1 MRLTDASALNPPS
14 SPQLPRSLAE
24 PDDARRRNP
33 RQAQSSSSSP
43 SSSPSSASTSSRSG
57 NASSPASSTA
67 SASQSASQQPHQLSS
82 SSSSISSSIS
92 SSSSAYYPSSTSTSS
107 GSSSSSGGRSAV
119 GGMSSPASGSLD
131 STRIVLSRGFANGQL
146 TYTVPITAA
155 NQQMNAQLDTG
166 SGDLWLA
173 NQDCDTDSCRGHQGR
188 TVTKF
193 NDRADSVVDQDTP
206 FSIHYLLGSASGR
219 VKTTSMLLGDSI
231 TSRLIINSQAFGSCN
246 QVANEDMDSGNFT
259 GIIGFGPPAN
269 SLIQA
274 DLNATSNTAY
284 RNVDLRP
291 PETGAVLAG
300 LWYNARPG
308 RRFVALGLQ
317 RLEEDGGKGDSI
329 LTIGNHDPSYAG
341 SFNPNINYTTAIADA
356 DGVVRHWRVALT
368 DLSVQLQHA
377 ITEPI
382 PIGTSSVISGSNPI
396 AVFDSAA
403 SINLG
408 PVSTL
413 NALYG
418 AWGIGPATDGGYYVP
433 CDLQLN
439 ITLGLGGIQVSI
451 HPLDASLHTDSG
463 NGPSGDRSICLGSF
477 QALRSL
483 SRSSNGANLN
493 SSFLPADFVLSP
505 AFMRSAY
512 TVFSCDN
519 GLDIAEAAAANM
531 TPSSPC
537 QAAVGL
543 RPLVNMT
550 TATQQFTAVRIKKQT
565 LGQSGLHG
573 GPGISGSGNSKG
585 LSEGIKVVIG
595 CVVAIVVIAGLFGV
609 ALWRLRRRRRRVAV
623 ARAALLAA
631 QGEKPADP
639 GAGPGNGYSAVGAA
653 HANKQSNP
661 YSLIKIDGLS
671 VPMQVLG
678 KDDDSSSNLVLSPA
692 QRAKARQLHHI
703 HGLFDDELQDDEAGR
718 GVDPQW
724 GEEAPANKHNLQAA
738 GLLSWDVSST
748 GYVDARK
755 VKNAY
760 LASLTEDERKAF
772 LEAKRQQPDFGRSSI
787 QNQLQTLDE
796 RSVQYTQ
803 TQQDAH
809 SQSGHSSQNQYPN
822 NDSSNRASSPVPLLQ
837 HEELR

>member
-1 MRLTDASALNPPS
+1 
-14 SPQLPRSLAE
+14 
-24 PDDARRRNP
+24 
-33 RQAQSSSSSP
+33 
-43 SSSPSSASTSSRSG
+43 
-57 NASSPASSTA
+57 
-67 SASQSASQQPHQLSS
+67 
-82 SSSSISSSIS
+82 
-92 SSSSAYYPSSTSTSS
+92 
-107 GSSSSSGGRSAV
+107 
-119 GGMSSPASGSLD
+119 MSSPASGSLN
-131 STRIVLSRGFANGQL
+131 STRIVLGRGFANGQL

-155 NQQMNAQLDTG
+155 NQKFNAQLDTG

-173 NQDCDTDSCRGHQGR
+173 NQDCDTDSCRGHQGL

-193 NDRADSVVDQDTP
+193 NDRSDSVVDQDTP
-206 FSIHYLLGSASGR
+206 FSINYLLGSASGK
-219 VKTTSMLLGDSI
+219 VKTASMLFGDPI
-231 TSRLIINSQAFGSCN
+231 TSRLIVNSQAFGSCN
-246 QVANEDMDSGNFT
+246 QVSNEDMDSGNFT

-284 RNVDLRP
+284 LNVGVRP

-300 LWYNARPG
+300 FWYNARPG
-308 RRFVALGLQ
+308 RRFVGLGLQ

-341 SFNPNINYTTAIADA
+341 NFNPNINYTGAIGDA
-356 DGVVRHWRVALT
+356 DGVVRHWRVPLT
-368 DLSVQLQHA
+368 DLNVELQHGV
-377 ITEPI
+377 TEPI

-418 AWGIGPATDGGYYVP
+418 AWGIGPASDGGYYVP

-439 ITLGLGGIQVSI
+439 ITLGLGGIQVPI
-451 HPLDASLHTDSG
+451 HPLDASLQTGSG
-463 NGPSGDRSICLGSF
+463 NGPSGDGSVCLGSF

-483 SRSSNGANLN
+483 SGTSNGANLN
-493 SSFLPADFVLSP
+493 ASFLPADFVLSP

-519 GLDIAEAAAANM
+519 GLDIGEAAAANM
-531 TPSSPC
+531 TSTSPC

-550 TATQQFTAVRIKKQT
+550 AATQQFTAVRIKKQS
-565 LGQSGLHG
+565 LGSSGLHG
-573 GPGISGSGNSKG
+573 GHANSESGNTKG

-609 ALWRLRRRRRRVAV
+609 ALWRLRRRRRRVAA

-631 QGEKPADP
+631 QGEKPADA
-639 GAGPGNGYSAVGAA
+639 GAGPGNGYSAVGG
-653 HANKQSNP
+653 HAKKQSNP
-661 YSLIKIDGLS
+661 YSVVKIDGLT
-671 VPMQVLG
+671 VPMEVLG
-678 KDDDSSSNLVLSPA
+678 KDDDSSSQVVLSPA

-703 HGLFDDELQDDEAGR
+703 HGVFDDELQDDEAGR

-724 GEEAPANKHNLQAA
+724 GEEAPINKQNLQAA

-748 GYVDARK
+748 GYIDARQ

-772 LEAKRQQPDFGRSSI
+772 LEAKRQEPDFGHSSI

-809 SQSGHSSQNQYPN
+809 SESGHSSQHYQN
-822 NDSSNRASSPVPLLQ
+822 NRSSARASSPAPLLQ
-837 HEELR
+837 HDELR